1 MGLLDRFRK
10 NPLDKIS
17 LRELMEEEI
26 RLKNQL
32 ERTKK
37 EIEKLERTK
46 KKKFEEG
53 IGADKLTKKI
63 LAQEIKQL
71 DMQAKLN
78 LKNFETL
85 HRQYTC
91 VSNLVVIKKYEKQ
104 LKETKLWDKLTTIP
118 PEVLESALIRLQ
130 LKDKTYNEVLK
141 DLNRVF
147 EVGIAESELTED
159 EDEKMLF
166 EAWKSVES
174 GEKSLDEVEKEI
186 SIENEMKEM

>member
-1 MGLLDRFRK
+1 
-10 NPLDKIS
+10 
-17 LRELMEEEI
+17 LMEEEI

-37 EIEKLERTK
+37 EIEKLEKTK

-85 HRQYTC
+85 HRQYTF

-159 EDEKMLF
+159 EDEKRLF
-166 EAWKSVES
+166 EAWKSIES

-186 SIENEMKEM
+186 SIEKEMEEM

>member
-37 EIEKLERTK
+37 EIEKLEKTK

-85 HRQYTC
+85 HRQYTF

-159 EDEKMLF
+159 EDEKRLF
-166 EAWKSVES
+166 EAWKSIES

-186 SIENEMKEM
+186 SIEKEMEEM

>member
-1 MGLLDRFRK
+1 
-10 NPLDKIS
+10 
-17 LRELMEEEI
+17 
-26 RLKNQL
+26 
-32 ERTKK
+32 
-37 EIEKLERTK
+37 
-46 KKKFEEG
+46 
-53 IGADKLTKKI
+53 
-63 LAQEIKQL
+63 
-71 DMQAKLN
+71 
-78 LKNFETL
+78 
-85 HRQYTC
+85 
-91 VSNLVVIKKYEKQ
+91 VIKKYEKQ
-104 LKETKLWDKLTTIP
+104 LKETNLWDKLTTIP

-186 SIENEMKEM
+186 SIEKEMEET